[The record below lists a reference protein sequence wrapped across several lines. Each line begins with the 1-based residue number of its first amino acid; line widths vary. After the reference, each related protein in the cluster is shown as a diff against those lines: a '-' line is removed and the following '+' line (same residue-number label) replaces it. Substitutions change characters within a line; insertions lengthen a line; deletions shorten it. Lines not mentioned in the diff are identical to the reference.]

1 MSQTKLYGN
10 ILTNTELTKEN
21 LKWARLIS
29 ITINENTHL
38 KDCNIINSEV
48 ANWINFNTQF
58 ASRRRVQKY
67 FSTLD
72 VAKTYKLLEQM
83 DEQGW
88 PESDT
93 RI

>member
-1 MSQTKLYGN
+1 MSHTKIYGN
-10 ILTNTELTKEN
+10 ILTNADLTKEN
-21 LKWARLIS
+21 LKSARLIN

-48 ANWINFNTQF
+48 ANWIDFNTQF
-58 ASRRRVQKY
+58 VSRQRIQKY

-72 VAKTYKLLEQM
+72 VAKTNKLLEQM
-83 DEQGW
+83 HEQGW
-88 PESDT
+88 QKSDT